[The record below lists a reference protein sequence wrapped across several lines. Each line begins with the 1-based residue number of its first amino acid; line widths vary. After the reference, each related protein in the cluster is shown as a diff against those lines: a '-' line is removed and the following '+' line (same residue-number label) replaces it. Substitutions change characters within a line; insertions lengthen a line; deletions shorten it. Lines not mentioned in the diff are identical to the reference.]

1 MCQAFE
7 NEQRLSI
14 NGFPVLPTKGST
26 PCTSTLNV
34 PAAIFN
40 FQGHRLLLPVRRCVQ
55 DPVHLTKKLV
65 NPLCNEAKDLRMGGV
80 RVSTTWLR
88 ELLSDRNFA
97 ITFEERFKLRVLD
110 LLRPDRQDFRAAQRL
125 LDPAVYAYLQQLY
138 ASDCL
143 EAKDNKELFVLI
155 GYLKFARKAMD
166 SYLNPELDPCARIK
180 AASYACFFA
189 EAWEAHLRKVSNKR
203 SEAASHFISKNA
215 AAGLRI
221 NLEFLFVWCYVL
233 TTLPKDI
240 REQICFAPWLFGSQP
255 CEELFRLLR
264 QMPGHENFD
273 IYELLKRLN
282 LLQATSLIKAE
293 GIFQYPES
301 RKAWNF
307 DEICKISS
315 SFPPTVTPDA
325 LREAALSGCKEAIED
340 VAALC
345 GVKLDKGERLGETA
359 STLYNEEDLCSDDDE
374 EERIDL
380 ITEPV

>member
-1 MCQAFE
+1 M
-7 NEQRLSI
+7 
-14 NGFPVLPTKGST
+14 
-26 PCTSTLNV
+26 
-34 PAAIFN
+34 
-40 FQGHRLLLPVRRCVQ
+40 Q

-65 NPLCNEAKDLRMGGV
+65 NPLCNEAKDLRIGGV
-80 RVSTTWLR
+80 QISTKPLQ
-88 ELLSDRNFA
+88 EVLSDHKFA
-97 ITFEERFKLRVLD
+97 IAFEERLKLRLLD
-110 LLRPDRQDFRAAQRL
+110 LKRPDRQDFRAAQRL
-125 LDPAVYAYLQQLY
+125 LDPAVSAYLQDLY
-138 ASDCL
+138 ASEHIKGEDG
-143 EAKDNKELFVLI
+143 KELLALL
-155 GYLKFARKAMD
+155 GYLKFARNAMD
-166 SYLNPELDPCARIK
+166 SFLNPKLDPCARVK
-180 AASYACFFA
+180 AAAYACFFA
-189 EAWEAHLRKVSNKR
+189 EAWEVHLRKQSHRR
-203 SEAASHFISKNA
+203 SEASSHFISKNA